1 MVLEAHCANYRKTPR
16 LEKPEIRNPTV
27 TKNGD
32 IIHRGTLRTPGEGFF
47 LENIHKK
54 NNQKTKIK
62 KTIRKK
68 SERKRQKPCQGNR
81 GMFIQESIP

>member
-32 IIHRGTLRTPGEGFF
+32 IIHTRHHENLGEGLF

-68 SERKRQKPCQGNR
+68 SKRKRQKPCQENR